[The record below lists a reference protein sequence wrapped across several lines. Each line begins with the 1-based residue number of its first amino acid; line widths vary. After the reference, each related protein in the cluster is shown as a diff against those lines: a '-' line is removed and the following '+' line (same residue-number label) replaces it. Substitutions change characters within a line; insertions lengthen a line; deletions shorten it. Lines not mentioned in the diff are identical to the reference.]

1 MFCEIF
7 NFLQFFY
14 NIFLI
19 LYNFLSI
26 YSRSLITKLIIH
38 EINSIKTEFKIILK
52 KSIKKI
58 QKKKKNTKKVKSF
71 LLNKIK
77 KKKKFKL
84 NP

>member
-58 QKKKKNTKKVKSF
+58 QKKKKNTKKEKSF

-77 KKKKFKL
+77 KKKNL
-84 NP
+84 N

>member
-38 EINSIKTEFKIILK
+38 EINSIKTKFKIILK

-77 KKKKFKL
+77 KKKNL
-84 NP
+84 N

>member
-58 QKKKKNTKKVKSF
+58 QKKKKTQKK
-71 LLNKIK
+71 
-77 KKKKFKL
+77 
-84 NP
+84 

>member
-77 KKKKFKL
+77 KKKNL
-84 NP
+84 N